1 MASLKKNILA
11 NFIGKFWSSLIGI
24 IFVPIYIHF
33 IGIEAYGL
41 LGVFAAFQVVLGL
54 LDMGL
59 STTLNRELAK
69 FNISKDHRQYM
80 NNLVFTMEMFYLCI
94 SLLIAIALVIA
105 SWFLAADWVK
115 TEKMS
120 THTIVTAFILM
131 AINFAVQFP
140 GSLYQ
145 GGLMGLQ
152 KQVSVN
158 VITAGISTLKS
169 VGAIFILY
177 FISPTIIAFLCWQIF
192 LSCIQLFYFRRYLWK
207 YLPVPE
213 SKPRF
218 DKSTIR
224 HSGRYAVGIMSMSV
238 LVIILTQSDKIILSK
253 LVTLTD
259 FGYYTLAATV
269 SSALSMLLYPVTAAI
284 FPRMTELLSEKNK
297 IKFLELFH
305 AACQLVSLIIIPLGI
320 SLFIFSHEIILAWT
334 GDAKIA
340 ANAGPIMEYLV
351 LGATINS
358 LITIPYQYTLS
369 IGWLRWGINISIVAI
384 LIFLPA
390 IFFAVTKYGAI
401 GGAFIWMVLNIA
413 YFIFA
418 MLYLFSRHLQEE
430 KIKWYLQDIIRPMVV
445 CVLFAIPF
453 FLVNEQHH
461 LSNLKSLILFA
472 FCILVCYLVTLWI
485 GLPKLKAEI
494 IRFLKKYGSRK
505 TILL

>member
-11 NFIGKFWSSLIGI
+11 NFIGRFWVGIIGI
-24 IFVPIYIHF
+24 VFVPVYIHF

-41 LGVFAAFQVVLGL
+41 LGVFATFQVVLGL

-69 FNISKDHRQYM
+69 FNVSKDHSQYM
-80 NNLVFTMEMFYLCI
+80 NNLVFTAEIFYLCI
-94 SLLIAIALVIA
+94 ALLIALVLVVA
-105 SWFLAADWVK
+105 SWFFANHWVRANN
-115 TEKMS
+115 MS
-120 THTIVTAFILM
+120 TDTVVMAFILM

-140 GSLYQ
+140 SSLYL

-158 VITAGISTLKS
+158 VITVVIATLKG
-169 VGAIFILY
+169 VGSIFVLWLL
-177 FISPTIIAFLCWQIF
+177 SPTVIAFLYWQII
-192 LSCIQLFYFRRYLWK
+192 LSCIQLFFLRRYLWK
-207 YLPVPE
+207 HLPVPD

-218 DKSTIR
+218 DKAAIS
-224 HSGRYAVGIMSMSV
+224 HSGRYAVGIMGMSF

-259 FGYYTLAATV
+259 FGYYTLAASV
-269 SSALSMLLYPVTAAI
+269 SSALAMVLYPVTAAV
-284 FPRMTELLSEKNK
+284 FPRITELLSKENK
-297 IKFLELFH
+297 TKMLELFH
-305 AACQLVSLIIIPLGI
+305 TSSQLVSVIIIPLGI

-334 GDAKIA
+334 RDARIA

-351 LGATINS
+351 LGTTINS

-384 LIFLPA
+384 LFFLPA
-390 IFFAVTKYGAI
+390 IFFAVNKYGAI

-418 MLYLFSRHLQEE
+418 MLYLFSRHLREE
-430 KIKWYLQDIIRPMVV
+430 KVKWYVQDVIRPLLV
-445 CVLFAIPF
+445 CLLFAAPF
-453 FLVNEQHH
+453 FIINKFLHFTNIG
-461 LSNLKSLILFA
+461 SLFLFGSCLA
-472 FCILVCYLVTLWI
+472 ICYLVTLWI
-485 GLPKLKAEI
+485 GAPALKPAVIQI
-494 IRFLKKYGSRK
+494 INRIKSKVSG
-505 TILL
+505 